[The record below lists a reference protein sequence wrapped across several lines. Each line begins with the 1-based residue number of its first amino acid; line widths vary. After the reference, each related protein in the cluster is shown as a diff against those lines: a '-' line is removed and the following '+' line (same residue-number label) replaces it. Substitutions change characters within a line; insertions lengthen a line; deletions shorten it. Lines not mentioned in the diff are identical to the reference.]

1 MNGKKGGA
9 VAAPGTWRTLLPG
22 PEPRATAGQPGERH
36 QPPRNTSQ
44 QVRAPVPGES
54 PPAAAEPTAEDRAAM
69 VIQGALRQ
77 HLARREL
84 ARRKRQRQEYEERME
99 KLQREAFVAA
109 VLREQAAARRR
120 REQEEAAQRE
130 RREEL
135 QRRGRLLDAAFD
147 GDVGEMRA
155 VLEEVEQLLTREGV
169 GHDEEG
175 AARRLQRRVA
185 LVECEDRHG
194 NTPLS
199 EAAAGGQ
206 PRAIQLLA
214 ELGANP
220 NSKGAF
226 GRTPLYRAAFGGHLE
241 AVQLLLRLGADPRVH
256 ADDGST
262 PEQVTSLEPVAGVLR
277 SWDLSLTE
285 AMLQNMDAEHQRRAR
300 ETQTQQQAE
309 ATRMALQV
317 QRLAQEQQRCHKELQ
332 QAYCELSRRIAELD
346 ACERRR
352 AVSTEPSAQAV
363 KDAEA
368 RVDRLRQQAQ
378 TAEETLALARLELRE
393 QAQEGGRGQPWPRGG
408 EARGGLGAGA
418 ASCPRPPRRGDGA
431 RAAVP
436 DHRAARRAAERRGRP
451 HQRRRPVA
459 SRHRPLGPGGH
470 LPALPGHQLPGHGEP
485 RAPAPGED
493 PPGAAGGAQ
502 VRRGAGGRGAQG
514 RRGGPAHAPPRP
526 ARPRRY
532 GKPLVFD
539 LRELDLFAAV
549 LRQLDAVQP
558 GLAQALLSR
567 GLLEQERY
575 LSLRRPAD
583 GPEYSPARFQ
593 EARLHRFRL
602 LFVTRARWPPA
613 EQLQALLPVRVQP
626 PRGLEQA
633 PAPPAPPCRAA
644 DGGAGAKT

>member
-526 ARPRRY
+526 ARPPQVREAA
-532 GKPLVFD
+532 G
-539 LRELDLFAAV
+539 LRPARPGPVCGRAAAAG
-549 LRQLDAVQP
+549 RGAAGP
-558 GLAQALLSR
+558 GASAAEPRAAGAGALPVAAAPR
-567 GLLEQERY
+567 
-575 LSLRRPAD
+575 RRP
-583 GPEYSPARFQ
+583 
-593 EARLHRFRL
+593 
-602 LFVTRARWPPA
+602 
-613 EQLQALLPVRVQP
+613 RVQP
-626 PRGLEQA
+626 RAVPGGA
-633 PAPPAPPCRAA
+633 PAPLPPPLRHARPLAAGRAA
-644 DGGAGAKT
+644 AGAAPGASAAAPGPRTSPSPASPTLQSGGRRRGG

>member
-393 QAQEGGRGQPWPRGG
+393 QAQEDEAMAPGLRCQITELHDVLLKDVGDRISADGRWPLVIDPSGQAATFLRYQDTNYLDTVNPEHLRPERIRL
-408 EARGGLGAGA
+408 ALLGA
-418 ASCPRPPRRGDGA
+418 
-431 RAAVP
+431 
-436 DHRAARRAAERRGRP
+436 
-451 HQRRRPVA
+451 
-459 SRHRPLGPGGH
+459 L
-470 LPALPGHQLPGHGEP
+470 
-485 RAPAPGED
+485 
-493 PPGAAGGAQ
+493 
-502 VRRGAGGRGAQG
+502 
-514 RRGGPAHAPPRP
+514 
-526 ARPRRY
+526 RY

-539 LRELDLFAAV
+539 LRDLDLFAAV

>member
-220 NSKGAF
+220 NSK
-226 GRTPLYRAAFGGHLE
+226 
-241 AVQLLLRLGADPRVH
+241 
-256 ADDGST
+256 
-262 PEQVTSLEPVAGVLR
+262 VTSLEPVAGVLR

-526 ARPRRY
+526 ARPPQVREAA
-532 GKPLVFD
+532 G
-539 LRELDLFAAV
+539 LRPARPGPVCGRAAAAG
-549 LRQLDAVQP
+549 RGAAGP
-558 GLAQALLSR
+558 GASAAEPRAAGAGALPVAAAPR
-567 GLLEQERY
+567 
-575 LSLRRPAD
+575 RRP
-583 GPEYSPARFQ
+583 
-593 EARLHRFRL
+593 
-602 LFVTRARWPPA
+602 
-613 EQLQALLPVRVQP
+613 RVQP
-626 PRGLEQA
+626 RAVPGGA
-633 PAPPAPPCRAA
+633 PAPLPPPLRHARPLAAGRAA
-644 DGGAGAKT
+644 AGAAPGASAAAPGPRTSPSPASPTLQSGGRRRGG

>member
-220 NSKGAF
+220 NSKVRAGSRAGPRGRGLAHQPFPQGAF

-317 QRLAQEQQRCHKELQ
+317 QRLAQEQQRCHKEP
-332 QAYCELSRRIAELD
+332 ED
-346 ACERRR
+346 RR
-352 AVSTEPSAQAV
+352 ARRVRTPARGQHGALGTGRQGRRGARGQAAAAGS
-363 KDAEA
+363 D
-368 RVDRLRQQAQ
+368 
-378 TAEETLALARLELRE
+378 
-393 QAQEGGRGQPWPRGG
+393 GRGD
-408 EARGGLGAGA
+408 AGAGQA
-418 ASCPRPPRRGDGA
+418 GASGAGPGGRGDGA

-526 ARPRRY
+526 ARPPQVREAA
-532 GKPLVFD
+532 G
-539 LRELDLFAAV
+539 LRPARPGPVCGRAAAAG
-549 LRQLDAVQP
+549 RGAAGP
-558 GLAQALLSR
+558 GASAAEPRAAGAGALPVAAAPR
-567 GLLEQERY
+567 
-575 LSLRRPAD
+575 RRP
-583 GPEYSPARFQ
+583 
-593 EARLHRFRL
+593 
-602 LFVTRARWPPA
+602 
-613 EQLQALLPVRVQP
+613 RVQP
-626 PRGLEQA
+626 RAVPGGA
-633 PAPPAPPCRAA
+633 PAPLPPPLRHARPLAAGRAA
-644 DGGAGAKT
+644 AGAAPGASAAAPGPRTSPSPASPTLQSGGRRRGG

>member
-99 KLQREAFVAA
+99 KLQRE
-109 VLREQAAARRR
+109 
-120 REQEEAAQRE
+120 
-130 RREEL
+130 
-135 QRRGRLLDAAFD
+135 
-147 GDVGEMRA
+147 
-155 VLEEVEQLLTREGV
+155 VEQLLTREGV

-220 NSKGAF
+220 NSKVRAGSRAGPRGRGLAHQPFPQGAF

-526 ARPRRY
+526 ARPPQVREAA
-532 GKPLVFD
+532 G
-539 LRELDLFAAV
+539 LRPARPGPVCGRAAAAG
-549 LRQLDAVQP
+549 RGAAGP
-558 GLAQALLSR
+558 GASAAEPRAAGAGALPVAAAPR
-567 GLLEQERY
+567 
-575 LSLRRPAD
+575 RRP
-583 GPEYSPARFQ
+583 
-593 EARLHRFRL
+593 
-602 LFVTRARWPPA
+602 
-613 EQLQALLPVRVQP
+613 RVQP
-626 PRGLEQA
+626 RAVPGGA
-633 PAPPAPPCRAA
+633 PAPLPPPLRHARPLAAGRAA
-644 DGGAGAKT
+644 AGAAPGASAAAPGPRTSPSPASPTLQSGGRRRGG

>member
-220 NSKGAF
+220 NSKVRAGSRAGPRGRGLAHQPFPQGAF

-317 QRLAQEQQRCHKELQ
+317 QRLAQEQQRCHKE
-332 QAYCELSRRIAELD
+332 
-346 ACERRR
+346 
-352 AVSTEPSAQAV
+352 AV

-526 ARPRRY
+526 ARPPQVREAA
-532 GKPLVFD
+532 G
-539 LRELDLFAAV
+539 LRPARPGPVCGRAAAAG
-549 LRQLDAVQP
+549 RGAAGP
-558 GLAQALLSR
+558 GASAAEPRAAGAGALPVAAAPR
-567 GLLEQERY
+567 
-575 LSLRRPAD
+575 RRP
-583 GPEYSPARFQ
+583 
-593 EARLHRFRL
+593 
-602 LFVTRARWPPA
+602 
-613 EQLQALLPVRVQP
+613 RVQP
-626 PRGLEQA
+626 RAVPGGA
-633 PAPPAPPCRAA
+633 PAPLPPPLRHARPLAAGRAA
-644 DGGAGAKT
+644 AGAAPGASAAAPGPRTSPSPASPTLQSGGRRRGG

>member
-317 QRLAQEQQRCHKELQ
+317 QRLAQEQQRCHKE
-332 QAYCELSRRIAELD
+332 
-346 ACERRR
+346 
-352 AVSTEPSAQAV
+352 AV

-393 QAQEGGRGQPWPRGG
+393 QAQEDEAMAPGLRCQITELHDVLLKDVGDRISADGRWPLVIDPSGQAATFLRYQDTNYLDTVNPEHLRPERIRL
-408 EARGGLGAGA
+408 ALLGA
-418 ASCPRPPRRGDGA
+418 
-431 RAAVP
+431 
-436 DHRAARRAAERRGRP
+436 
-451 HQRRRPVA
+451 
-459 SRHRPLGPGGH
+459 L
-470 LPALPGHQLPGHGEP
+470 
-485 RAPAPGED
+485 
-493 PPGAAGGAQ
+493 
-502 VRRGAGGRGAQG
+502 
-514 RRGGPAHAPPRP
+514 
-526 ARPRRY
+526 RY

-539 LRELDLFAAV
+539 LRDLDLFAAV

>member
-220 NSKGAF
+220 NSK
-226 GRTPLYRAAFGGHLE
+226 
-241 AVQLLLRLGADPRVH
+241 
-256 ADDGST
+256 
-262 PEQVTSLEPVAGVLR
+262 VTSLEPVAGVLR

>member
-1 MNGKKGGA
+1 
-9 VAAPGTWRTLLPG
+9 
-22 PEPRATAGQPGERH
+22 
-36 QPPRNTSQ
+36 
-44 QVRAPVPGES
+44 
-54 PPAAAEPTAEDRAAM
+54 M

-220 NSKGAF
+220 NSKVRAGSRAGPRGRGLAHQPFPQGAF

-526 ARPRRY
+526 ARPPQVREAA
-532 GKPLVFD
+532 G
-539 LRELDLFAAV
+539 LRPARPGPVCGRAAAAG
-549 LRQLDAVQP
+549 RGAAGP
-558 GLAQALLSR
+558 GASAAEPRAAGAGALPVAAAPR
-567 GLLEQERY
+567 
-575 LSLRRPAD
+575 RRP
-583 GPEYSPARFQ
+583 
-593 EARLHRFRL
+593 
-602 LFVTRARWPPA
+602 
-613 EQLQALLPVRVQP
+613 RVQP
-626 PRGLEQA
+626 RAVPGGA
-633 PAPPAPPCRAA
+633 PAPLPPPLRHARPLAAGRAA
-644 DGGAGAKT
+644 AGAAPGASAAAPGPRTSPSPASPTLQSGGRRRGG